1 MTCIYLSGPMT
12 GLPHGNRPAFLE
24 AAQSLRARGFRVINP
39 AEYGSPEDDW
49 YAAMRRDIR
58 MLMDADAVVTLPGW
72 ERSRGARL
80 EVYVA
85 CQLNMP
91 VYTLTACLRAAEEDL
106 AQAPA
111 IQLSLE
117 L

>member
-1 MTCIYLSGPMT
+1 VKCIYLSGPMT
-12 GLPHGNRPAFLE
+12 GLPNGNRPAFME
-24 AAQSLRARGFRVINP
+24 AAQALRARGFRVINP
-39 AEYGSPEDDW
+39 AEFGSPEDDW

-85 CQLNMP
+85 CQLKMP
-91 VYTLTACLRAAEEDL
+91 VYTLAACLRAAEEEL

-111 IQLSLE
+111 IQLALE

>member
-1 MTCIYLSGPMT
+1 MKCVYLSGPMT
-12 GLPHGNRPAFLE
+12 GLPHGNRPAFME
-24 AAQSLRARGFRVINP
+24 AAQALRARGLTVVNP

-85 CQLNMP
+85 SQLNMP
-91 VYTLTACLRAAEEDL
+91 VYTLAACLRAADEDL
-106 AQAPA
+106 ARAPA
-111 IQLSLE
+111 VQLLLE
-117 L
+117 I

>member
-1 MTCIYLSGPMT
+1 MKRVYLSGPMT
-12 GLPHGNRPAFLE
+12 GLPQGNRPAFLE
-24 AAQSLRARGFRVINP
+24 AARALRAHGIQVLNP
-39 AEYGSPEDDW
+39 AEFGSADDDW
-49 YAAMRRDIR
+49 YAAMRRDLR

-85 CQLNMP
+85 SQLNMP
-91 VYTLTACLRAAEEDL
+91 VYTLAACLRTAAEAQ

-111 IQLSLE
+111 VQLSLG

>member
-1 MTCIYLSGPMT
+1 MKCIYLSGPMT
-12 GLPHGNRPAFLE
+12 GLPEGNRPAFMD
-24 AAQSLRARGFRVINP
+24 AAQRLRSRGFTVINP
-39 AEYGSPEDDW
+39 AEYGSAEDDW

-85 CQLNMP
+85 SQLKMP
-91 VYTLTACLRAAEEDL
+91 VYTLAAFLRTAAMDL

-111 IQLSLE
+111 VQLSLE